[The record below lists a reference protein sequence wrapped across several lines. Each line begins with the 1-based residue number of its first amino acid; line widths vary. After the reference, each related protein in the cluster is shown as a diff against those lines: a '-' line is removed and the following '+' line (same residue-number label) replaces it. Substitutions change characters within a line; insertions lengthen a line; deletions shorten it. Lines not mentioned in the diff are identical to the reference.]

1 VSTARICV
9 LMLLFACVA
18 LGVVYLRVEQTRCA
32 AAALRL
38 EAERTEARHELWRVQ
53 TSVARLRSPERLHG
67 RMSWIKTNLVAPTK
81 TDPVLETAWSATR
94 PRG

>member
-1 VSTARICV
+1 MSTLRICALLV
-9 LMLLFACVA
+9 LLAFVA

-32 AAALRL
+32 SATLRL
-38 EAERTEARHELWRVQ
+38 EAERAETRHELWRVQ

-67 RMSWIKTNLVAPTK
+67 RMSWIETNLVAPSQ
-81 TDPVLETAWSATR
+81 TDRLSATAVSIRR